1 MTPKAEKLLDA
12 DALENLR
19 ALAILLENLTSW
31 DNEALETSV
40 RGFAEANA
48 IKLGQIAQPL
58 RAALSGSTV
67 SPGIFEVMVA
77 LQRDETLARIRAAGK
92 P

>member
-1 MTPKAEKLLDA
+1 LDA
-12 DALENLR
+12 DALGNLT
-19 ALAILLENLTSW
+19 ALAILLENLRSW
-31 DNEALETSV
+31 DNEALEASV
-40 RGFAEANA
+40 RDFAEANA

-77 LQRDETLARIRAAGK
+77 LKRDETLARIRAAGK